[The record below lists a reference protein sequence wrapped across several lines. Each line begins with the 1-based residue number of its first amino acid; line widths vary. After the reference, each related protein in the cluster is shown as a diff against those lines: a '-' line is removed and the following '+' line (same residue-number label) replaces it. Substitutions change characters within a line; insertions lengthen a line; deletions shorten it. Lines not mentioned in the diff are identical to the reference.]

1 MVSACE
7 PWSFVGV
14 QVGGWVDTRPC
25 MSGDRSGERSKGE
38 LAQRASLGSVEVI
51 QPQIPL
57 RLPCYDLSPLAK
69 PRFDSWNEPHPD
81 LTRVL

>member
-1 MVSACE
+1 
-7 PWSFVGV
+7 
-14 QVGGWVDTRPC
+14 
-25 MSGDRSGERSKGE
+25 
-38 LAQRASLGSVEVI
+38 VEVI